1 MSNRLFELE
10 QEIAR
15 VKQVAIAKSLSKFS
29 RAKDVEPSIFQN
41 AVYLPLQDKEL
52 KEVAK
57 NAIYSLPN
65 MHPKILT
72 GQPNPLANLSPNVK
86 LYLILHGHAKLPR
99 FVVHGDNYN
108 PISFAPAKLAEW
120 MERDGLRKDH
130 RELELLVC
138 HAGESVGTREI
149 VKKREAIQEKYHKV
163 NASKKTEKQKE
174 KLQKKLKT
182 KFNKV
187 GIEPSEFT
195 KSDQWLP
202 LAAEFVDELKKRKY
216 TNIRVIAYKGP
227 VSQSFGENSP
237 HDYPITY
244 GQDRQQGKQWG
255 EGKVWVKIDKEYKPG
270 KDYQVIWT
278 PKLMSNLGLNTK

>member
-41 AVYLPLQDKEL
+41 AVYLPVQDKKL
-52 KEVAK
+52 KEVAE

-99 FVVHGDNYN
+99 FVVHGDNHN

-120 MERDGLRKDH
+120 IERDGLRKDH

-138 HAGESVGTREI
+138 HAGESVGTKEI
-149 VKKREAIQEKYHKV
+149 VKKREAIREKYHKV
-163 NASKKTEKQKE
+163 NASKKTEKQKQ
-174 KLQKKLKT
+174 KLQNKLKT
-182 KFNKV
+182 QFDKL

-195 KSDQWLP
+195 KPDQWLP
-202 LAAEFVDELKKRKY
+202 LAAELVDELKKRNY
-216 TNIRVIAYKGP
+216 TNIRVIAYKGA
-227 VSQSFGENSP
+227 VRQRFGETNPYDFPLSRYN
-237 HDYPITY
+237 DTKT
-244 GQDRQQGKQWG
+244 GKQWG
-255 EGKVWVKIDKEYKPG
+255 GGQVWVEIDKEHKPG